1 MGPGR
6 CDRLKRECD
15 GWRAGTV
22 IRHGDHVVRNVGV
35 GVVEYMRGVSE
46 HGRRGGDHGTTEL
59 TMRQTPLAGM
69 IRLVRLKLA
78 LMLRIGPLHIQ

>member
-1 MGPGR
+1 M
-6 CDRLKRECD
+6 
-15 GWRAGTV
+15 
-22 IRHGDHVVRNVGV
+22 

-46 HGRRGGDHGTTEL
+46 HGRRGGNHGTTEL

-78 LMLRIGPLHIQ
+78 LMLRIGPLHIQQTRDEQECENAQGPGLWWKWLHGWSFTLYFL